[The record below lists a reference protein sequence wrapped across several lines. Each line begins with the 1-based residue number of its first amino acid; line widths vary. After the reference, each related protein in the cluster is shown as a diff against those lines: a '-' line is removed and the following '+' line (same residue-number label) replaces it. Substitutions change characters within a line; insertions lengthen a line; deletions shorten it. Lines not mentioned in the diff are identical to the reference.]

1 MTETLLRPVSSP
13 REAVTR
19 HEMLLESDGR
29 SSYSQCRGDILGT
42 PHVQSVAEVYACRC
56 VQGIE
61 KSNKASLYCCP
72 VLCVLQGEVAAASC
86 GEGPA
91 GLGSDSATTC
101 HIVAFRNPASGR
113 TCLAHLDDA
122 RKVEEAVAC
131 MLRLMS
137 AGGDGAEE
145 PLDLY
150 VVGGYVGKTCSEALS
165 NALLCVLHESPRA
178 FRVVLACMSRLNSM
192 RPAALTAAPTGDS
205 VPVSQTPAAQPPSV
219 GGGWASSAAGRINI
233 GVAFDGGMQGRD
245 VASEG
250 ASSARAG
257 VGCARDPQTRQNH
270 PVPTDPS
277 SVKDNDTRHRD
288 DEWLPRQTGLAIDL
302 RSGQAYPV
310 RFEGEG
316 RGPGWEVRSSRV
328 FSGSREKALTEIY
341 QPRSDSVVVSPFP
354 VFVDPRWLVR
364 MLVLPDRELLA
375 QTSTSPE
382 AEDERFVADV
392 RAQFSYMLAQS
403 GADGQSWC
411 ENVFGAGGGR
421 PLVFPRL
428 APTS

>member
-1 MTETLLRPVSSP
+1 
-13 REAVTR
+13 
-19 HEMLLESDGR
+19 
-29 SSYSQCRGDILGT
+29 
-42 PHVQSVAEVYACRC
+42 
-56 VQGIE
+56 
-61 KSNKASLYCCP
+61 
-72 VLCVLQGEVAAASC
+72 
-86 GEGPA
+86 
-91 GLGSDSATTC
+91 
-101 HIVAFRNPASGR
+101 
-113 TCLAHLDDA
+113 
-122 RKVEEAVAC
+122 

-150 VVGGYVGKTCSEALS
+150 VVGGYVGKTCSEELS
-165 NALLCVLHESPRA
+165 NALLCVLHESPRV

-192 RPAALTAAPTGDS
+192 RPATSTSARTRDS

-219 GGGWASSAAGRINI
+219 GGGWGPSAAERRNG
-233 GVAFDGGMQGRD
+233 GVAFEGGMQSRD

-250 ASSARAG
+250 ASSARAD
-257 VGCARDPQTRQNH
+257 VGCVRDPRARQNH
-270 PVPTDPS
+270 PMPTDTS
-277 SVKDNDTRHRD
+277 SVKDHDTRHRD

-341 QPRSDSVVVSPFP
+341 QPRSDSVVVPPFP
-354 VFVDPRWLVR
+354 VFVDPRWLVQ
-364 MLVLPDRELLA
+364 MLVLTDRELLA

-403 GADGQSWC
+403 GADGQSWY
-411 ENVFGAGGGR
+411 ENVFGAGRGR

-428 APTS
+428 APTT

>member
-1 MTETLLRPVSSP
+1 
-13 REAVTR
+13 
-19 HEMLLESDGR
+19 
-29 SSYSQCRGDILGT
+29 
-42 PHVQSVAEVYACRC
+42 
-56 VQGIE
+56 
-61 KSNKASLYCCP
+61 
-72 VLCVLQGEVAAASC
+72 
-86 GEGPA
+86 
-91 GLGSDSATTC
+91 
-101 HIVAFRNPASGR
+101 
-113 TCLAHLDDA
+113 
-122 RKVEEAVAC
+122 
-131 MLRLMS
+131 MLRLIS

-150 VVGGYVGKTCSEALS
+150 VVGGYLGKTCSEALS
-165 NALLCVLHESPRA
+165 NALLCVLRESPRA
-178 FRVVLACMSRLNSM
+178 FRVVLACMSRLNSI
-192 RPAALTAAPTGDS
+192 RPAAARTGDS

-219 GGGWASSAAGRINI
+219 GGGWGPSAAGRVNG
-233 GVAFDGGMQGRD
+233 GVAFEGGMQGRD

-250 ASSARAG
+250 ASSARAD
-257 VGCARDPQTRQNH
+257 VGCVRDPRPRQNH
-270 PVPTDPS
+270 PVPTDTS

-288 DEWLPRQTGLAIDL
+288 DGWLPRQTGLAIDL

-328 FSGSREKALTEIY
+328 FSGSTEKALTEIY
-341 QPRSDSVVVSPFP
+341 QPPSDSVVVSPFP

-364 MLVLPDRELLA
+364 MLVLTDRELLA

-403 GADGQSWC
+403 GADGQSWY

-428 APTS
+428 APTT